1 MSQKF
6 VKTVLVAVLAVP
18 FQNDEKSN
26 EAIAELV
33 GDRMEDSD
41 VTEGV
46 LTINLK
52 PTTEKVLDKKGKEE
66 DVEVTA
72 EPLVLNHE
80 DFLVKDEA
88 GNLSVMTPQELAKD
102 YSLVK

>member
-6 VKTVLVAVLAVP
+6 VKTVLVSVLAVA

-33 GDRMEDSD
+33 GDKMEDSD
-41 VTEGV
+41 VTENV
-46 LTINLK
+46 LTINFK
-52 PTTEKVLDKKGKEE
+52 TTKVDKK
-66 DVEVTA
+66 DVTP

-80 DFLVKDEA
+80 DFLVKDED
-88 GNLSVMTPQELAKD
+88 GNLSVMTPQALAND
-102 YSLVK
+102 YSIAR